1 MTILFFT
8 LFAACPNAN
17 SERGGGLMVRVR
29 RVNILLEGEYI
40 SSFSNCISLMII
52 QVCVCICSGTWHHES
67 WCSTNGEGVSGH
79 NDHHPR
85 GEISLRLGDWGIHTS
100 VTCALQLIQT
110 RYIWIHISVSS
121 TLQFIKKINSID
133 EEVRKLRQEANLDN
147 VLYITKL

>member
-1 MTILFFT
+1 
-8 LFAACPNAN
+8 
-17 SERGGGLMVRVR
+17 MVRVR

-110 RYIWIHISVSS
+110 RYIRDLD
-121 TLQFIKKINSID
+121 LQFTKKIRRLRRYD
-133 EEVRKLRQEANLDN
+133 KKLIWTTCSRLQSYRTSYHSCLHIRNADTS
-147 VLYITKL
+147 VLNTKPHHYFHVEFFP

>member
-1 MTILFFT
+1 MTNLFFT

-52 QVCVCICSGTWHHES
+52 QVCFFICSGTWHHES

-110 RYIWIHISVSS
+110 RYIRDLD
-121 TLQFIKKINSID
+121 LQFTKKINYID
-133 EEVRKLRQEANLDN
+133 EQAKKIRQETNLDN
-147 VLYITKL
+147 VL